1 DKHILRRRII
11 VYLGKVI
18 SGWAML
24 KFADTGKDSALSQL
38 GSSERGL
45 SGEEVAKRQQQYGKN
60 ALKEKKRTSVVGLFF
75 SQFGDV
81 MTILLIAAA
90 CISAVIAFISG
101 EKSDLA
107 DTSIIGA
114 IIFLNA
120 IVGTIQQY
128 RADKAIEGLKK
139 LSSQTARV
147 RRDGEVIEV
156 DATELTVGDI
166 VLLEEGDVVPAD
178 MRVISST
185 ELRCD
190 EAALTGESL
199 SVDKRDTVIV
209 GKKVTQSNA
218 CNLLFSSTFVVHGSG
233 EGVVYAVGPDTEI
246 GGIAEMLDNVKKGR
260 SPLEKSL
267 NKLGKIISA
276 FVIVVAAI
284 VFAVGFFSRGTGL
297 LKNFMTAVAVAVAA
311 IPEGLPAVVS
321 VIMAMGVQRMSRE
334 NVVIRKMKCV
344 ETLGGC
350 TCICSDKTGT
360 LTQNKMKVVR
370 TYSRSSGDSTGA
382 NGILTACMSI
392 CTRVKGG
399 RGSYIGD
406 PTEVAIKAFADESGW
421 AEDYS
426 VTGEIPFTSERKL
439 MSVRAETL
447 HGVGVYVKGAPE
459 IVLRR
464 CTAIS
469 DGDGVRAITEADI
482 KGIEAECSDMAKEAL
497 RVLAFA
503 YKSGGELSEEG
514 LTFIGLCGMMDDL
527 KEGVRE
533 AVGQCREAGVTTVM
547 ITGDS
552 AATALAIAK
561 KAGIAHREDE
571 VFTGEQLDAMTK
583 PQLKEA
589 VKKGRVFARVSPKH
603 KNIIVKIK
611 QAQGEV
617 VAMTGD
623 GVNDAPPVKS
633 ADIGIVMGKSGT
645 EVTKSVA
652 DMVIADDNFTTIV
665 AAVREGRRISSNIK
679 KTIQFFLSTNL
690 AEVLA
695 IMLVTFIF
703 VGCDFLPST
712 QLLWINL
719 ITDSFPVLALGVEKG
734 CADDMKRK
742 PERAEKAL
750 FSRSSILSVFISS
763 LFITGVTV
771 GAYAFTLAKYGNA
784 AATTVAFLTLSFAEL
799 FHVFNVRSGDRS
811 AVSGVLSNKIL
822 LLTVVLGIGVNLAL
836 CFSPLAPAFGIAK
849 LSASLWGLVF
859 GGSLSVILFG
869 EIYKLIA
876 AVIRKKA
883 EKSGVSS
890 RVKKRCK
897 VVKKTGFN
905 RLSERKKAVD

>member
-1 DKHILRRRII
+1 
-11 VYLGKVI
+11 
-18 SGWAML
+18 ML
-24 KFADTGKDSALSQL
+24 KFADVPKERALQLLNSDKNGLALSDVQTRQL
-38 GSSERGL
+38 
-45 SGEEVAKRQQQYGKN
+45 KYGKN
-60 ALKEKKRTSVVGLFF
+60 ELKKGKKTSVLGLFF
-75 SQFGDV
+75 GQFGDV

-90 CISAVIAFISG
+90 CVSAVIAAFSG

-107 DTSIIGA
+107 DTAIIASIIL
-114 IIFLNA
+114 LNA
-120 IVGTIQQY
+120 VVGTIQQF
-128 RADKAIEGLKK
+128 RADKAIESLKK
-139 LSSQTARV
+139 LSTTTARV

-156 DATELTVGDI
+156 DAGELTVGDI

-178 MRVISST
+178 MRVLEAT
-185 ELRCD
+185 ELKCD
-190 EAALTGESL
+190 ESALTGESV
-199 SVDKRDTVIV
+199 SVEKRDAVIA

-218 CNLLFSSTFVVHGSG
+218 CNLLFSSTFVVGGSG
-233 EGVVYAVGPDTEI
+233 EGVVTAVSGQTEI
-246 GGIAEMLDNVKKGR
+246 GGIAEMLESVKKGQ

-284 VFAVGFFSRGTGL
+284 VFAVGFFAKGTGL

-321 VIMAMGVQRMSRE
+321 VIMAMGVQRMSRQR
-334 NVVIRKMKCV
+334 VVIRKMKCV

-370 TYSRSSGDSTGA
+370 VFNAAKGRSQGDSTGA
-382 NGILTACMSI
+382 IELLLACMSV

-399 RGSYIGD
+399 RGNYIGD
-406 PTEVAIKAFADESGW
+406 PTEVAIKAFAEENGW
-421 AEDYS
+421 AEEYS

-447 HGVGVYVKGAPE
+447 KGTFVFVKGAPE
-459 IVLRR
+459 EVLKR
-464 CTAIS
+464 CSCVLTEN
-469 DGDGVRAITEADI
+469 GGRAITAQDI
-482 KGIEAECSDMAKEAL
+482 KQAEASSAEMARGAL

-503 YKSGGELSEEG
+503 FKNGSELSEDN
-514 LTFIGLCGMMDDL
+514 LTFLGLCGMMDDL
-527 KEGVRE
+527 KEGVKE
-533 AVGQCREAGVTTVM
+533 AVADCRGAGITTVM

-552 AATALAIAK
+552 PATALAIAE
-561 KAGIAHREDE
+561 KAGITCNESE
-571 VFTGEQLDAMTK
+571 VFTGEQLDNMTK

-611 QAQGEV
+611 QSQGEV

-652 DMVIADDNFTTIV
+652 DMVITDDNFTTIV
-665 AAVREGRRISSNIK
+665 SAVREGRRISSNIK

-695 IMLVTFIF
+695 IMIVTFAF
-703 VGCDFLPST
+703 VGFNFLPST

-734 CADDMKRK
+734 LGDDMKHK
-742 PERAEKAL
+742 PQRAEEAL
-750 FSRSSILSVFISS
+750 FSKPSLLSVLISAAY
-763 LFITGVTV
+763 ITGVTV
-771 GAYAFTLAKYGNA
+771 GMYAFTLVKYGNA
-784 AATTVAFLTLSFAEL
+784 EAVTVAFLTLSFMEL
-799 FHVFNVRSGDRS
+799 FHAFNVRSGS
-811 AVSGVLSNKIL
+811 ASAFKGILSNKVL
-822 LLTVVLGIGVNLAL
+822 LLTVTLGLGVNVAL
-836 CFSPLAPAFGIAK
+836 CFSPLAAAFSIAALPAN
-849 LSASLWGLVF
+849 LWALVF
-859 GGSLSVILFG
+859 GASLSVIVFG
-869 EIYKLIA
+869 EVYKLVA
-876 AVIRKKA
+876 AAIGRRQGSDKRVIKRRKKA
-883 EKSGVSS
+883 
-890 RVKKRCK
+890 
-897 VVKKTGFN
+897 
-905 RLSERKKAVD
+905 AV

>member
-1 DKHILRRRII
+1 
-11 VYLGKVI
+11 
-18 SGWAML
+18 ML
-24 KFADTGKDSALSQL
+24 KFADVPKERALQL
-38 GSSERGL
+38 LKSDANGL
-45 SGEEVAKRQQQYGKN
+45 SADEVAARQQKLGKN
-60 ALKEKKRTSVVGLFF
+60 ELKKGKRTSVIGLFF
-75 SQFGDV
+75 GQFGDV

-90 CISAVIAFISG
+90 CISAVIAAFSG

-107 DTSIIGA
+107 DTA
-114 IIFLNA
+114 IIAVIILLNA
-120 IVGTIQQY
+120 VVGTIQQY

-139 LSSQTARV
+139 LNTTRARV
-147 RRDGEVIEV
+147 RRGGEVIEV

-178 MRVISST
+178 MRLLRAT
-185 ELRCD
+185 ELKCD
-190 EAALTGESL
+190 ESALTGESL
-199 SVDKRDTVIV
+199 SVEKRDTVIV
-209 GKKVTQSNA
+209 GKNVTQSNA
-218 CNLLFSSTFVVHGSG
+218 CNLLFSSTFVVGGSG
-233 EGVVYAVGPDTEI
+233 EGVVSAVGADTEI
-246 GGIAEMLDNVKKGR
+246 GGIAEMLESVQKGQ

-284 VFAVGFFSRGTGL
+284 VFAVGFFAKGTGL

-321 VIMAMGVQRMSRE
+321 VIMAMGVQRMSRK

-370 TYSRSSGDSTGA
+370 VSDTSKSRSLKDSRGV
-382 NGILTACMSI
+382 NPLLLACMSV

-399 RGSYIGD
+399 RGNYIGD
-406 PTEVAIKAFADESGW
+406 PTEVAIKAYAEENGW
-421 AEDYS
+421 AEEYS
-426 VTGEIPFTSERKL
+426 VTGEIPFSSERKL

-447 HGVGVYVKGAPE
+447 RGAGIYVKGAPE
-459 IVLRR
+459 EVLKR
-464 CTAIS
+464 CTHILS
-469 DGDGVRAITEADI
+469 DGGVRGITSDDLR
-482 KGIEAECSDMAKEAL
+482 EAEKNCAEMSRGAL

-503 YKSGGELSEEG
+503 YKEGSVLSEDN

-527 KEGVRE
+527 KEGVKD
-533 AVGQCREAGVTTVM
+533 AVAQCREAGIATVM

-552 AATALAIAK
+552 PATALAIAE
-561 KAGIAHREDE
+561 KAGITHSADE
-571 VFTGEQLDAMTK
+571 VFTGEQLDNMTK

-589 VKKGRVFARVSPKH
+589 VKKGRVFARVSPRH

-611 QAQGEV
+611 QSQGEV

-665 AAVREGRRISSNIK
+665 SAVREGRRISSNIK

-695 IMLVTFIF
+695 IMAVTFAF
-703 VGCDFLPST
+703 VGFNFLPST

-734 CADDMKRK
+734 LGDDMRHK
-742 PERAEKAL
+742 PQRAEEAL
-750 FSRSSILSVFISS
+750 FSKSSLLSVLISA
-763 LFITGVTV
+763 LYITGVTV
-771 GAYAFTLAKYGNA
+771 GVYAFTLAKYGNEQA
-784 AATTVAFLTLSFAEL
+784 VTVAFLTLSFLEL
-799 FHVFNVRSGDRS
+799 FHAFNVRSGNGS
-811 AVSGVLSNKIL
+811 AFKGLLSNKVL
-822 LLTVVLGIGVNLAL
+822 LVTVALGIGINLAL
-836 CFSPLAPAFGIAK
+836 CFSPLASAFDIAALPAH
-849 LSASLWGLVF
+849 LWGLVF
-859 GGSLSVILFG
+859 GASLSVIVFG
-869 EIYKLIA
+869 EAYKLIA
-876 AVIRKKA
+876 KLISRKGERRA
-883 EKSGVSS
+883 ERGN
-890 RVKKRCK
+890 RRDFKRR
-897 VVKKTGFN
+897 KT
-905 RLSERKKAVD
+905 A

>member
-1 DKHILRRRII
+1 
-11 VYLGKVI
+11 
-18 SGWAML
+18 ML
-24 KFADTGKDSALSQL
+24 KFADVPKERALQLINADKCGLASAEVLS
-38 GSSERGL
+38 
-45 SGEEVAKRQQQYGKN
+45 RQQKYGKN
-60 ALKEKKRTSVVGLFF
+60 ELKKSKRTSVIGLFF
-75 SQFGDV
+75 GQFGDV

-90 CISAVIAFISG
+90 CISAVIAAFSG

-107 DTSIIGA
+107 DTAIIASIIL
-114 IIFLNA
+114 LNA

-128 RADKAIEGLKK
+128 RADKAIENLKK
-139 LSSQTARV
+139 LSTTTARV
-147 RRDGEVIEV
+147 RRDGEVVEV

-178 MRVISST
+178 MRVIEAT

-190 EAALTGESL
+190 ESALTGESL
-199 SVDKRDTVIV
+199 SVEKRDTVIV
-209 GKKVTQSNA
+209 GKTVTQSNA
-218 CNLLFSSTFVVHGSG
+218 SNLLFSSTFVVRGSG
-233 EGVVYAVGPDTEI
+233 EGVVTAVGKDTEI
-246 GGIAEMLDNVKKGR
+246 GGIAEMLESVQKGQ

-276 FVIVVAAI
+276 FVIAVAAVI
-284 VFAVGFFSRGTGL
+284 FAVGFFAKGTGL

-321 VIMAMGVQRMSRE
+321 VIMAMGVQRMSRQR
-334 NVVIRKMKCV
+334 VVIRKLKCV

-370 TYSRSSGDSTGA
+370 AFTAEKECSLGDSTGV
-382 NGILTACMSI
+382 IDKLHACMSI
-392 CTRVKGG
+392 CTRVKGA

-406 PTEVAIKAFADESGW
+406 PTEVAIKAYAEENGW
-421 AEDYS
+421 AEEYS

-447 HGVGVYVKGAPE
+447 SGTFVFVKGAPE
-459 IVLRR
+459 EVLKR
-464 CTAIS
+464 CTRVLCEN
-469 DGDGVRAITEADI
+469 GGRAITQNDM
-482 KGIEAECSDMAKEAL
+482 KLAESECAEMAEGAL

-503 YKSGGELSEEG
+503 YKDGSQLSEDN

-527 KEGVRE
+527 KEGVKE
-533 AVGQCREAGVTTVM
+533 AVEDCRGAGITTVM

-552 AATALAIAK
+552 PATALAIAK
-561 KAGIAHREDE
+561 KAGITCNADE
-571 VFTGEQLDAMTK
+571 VFTGEQLDKMTK

-611 QAQGEV
+611 QSQGEV

-652 DMVIADDNFTTIV
+652 DMVITDDNFTTIV
-665 AAVREGRRISSNIK
+665 SAVREGRRISSNIK

-695 IMLVTFIF
+695 IMAVTFAF
-703 VGCDFLPST
+703 VGFNFLPST

-734 CADDMKRK
+734 LGDDMKHK
-742 PERAEKAL
+742 PQRAEEAL
-750 FSRSSILSVFISS
+750 FSKPSLLSVLISA
-763 LFITGVTV
+763 LYITGVTV
-771 GAYAFTLAKYGNA
+771 AAYAFTLAKYGNA
-784 AATTVAFLTLSFAEL
+784 EAVTVAFLTLSFMEL
-799 FHVFNVRSGDRS
+799 FHAFNVRSGNGS
-811 AVSGVLSNKIL
+811 AFKGILSNKVL
-822 LLTVVLGIGVNLAL
+822 LVTVALGLGINVAL
-836 CFSPLAPAFGIAK
+836 CFSPLASAFDIAALPAH
-849 LSASLWGLVF
+849 LWALVF
-859 GGSLSVILFG
+859 GASLSVILFG

-876 AVIRKKA
+876 NLLSRKKKKA
-883 EKSGVSS
+883 EG
-890 RVKKRCK
+890 KRALK
-897 VVKKTGFN
+897 
-905 RLSERKKAVD
+905 RRKEAVA